1 MDFKVPQTLP
11 QDLLLIQ
18 EWVKA
23 SQPPPN
29 EKGEATLPPQDTS
42 EVDDDI
48 KSSDI
53 EDESDVDSEDEI
65 AAVLTKGGA
74 MDDDERPKGVQSV
87 SEPSDTS
94 SESVSDS
101 DSESD
106 SDEEEGEVGRD
117 THIQQDLDDDED
129 PVPAPTSGTY
139 FQTKHE
145 IAEADITIP
154 EVDEV
159 GEHEVLE
166 KVGEVMN
173 IIDRVAIV
181 RGLPSQIANRGSDR
195 ALDSDTLLVFNDRK
209 VMGYIYETFGP
220 TMQPLYQVNFNSSFP
235 LDPERVRVGR
245 EVFHVPAQ
253 SHFVFVSQIKA
264 MKGSDASN
272 VHDEEPAED
281 ELEFSDDEAEAAHR
295 SRLKRKRGDSRA
307 RSVASSRASI
317 PNPTLMRDQD
327 LVDETFFSRNAYDE
341 HGPYDIDYATAGPSS
356 RPAPMPYDDP
366 YGEAYTAPDV
376 AEREA
381 RSEVASSSHKQS
393 FDRAPK
399 QYDRR
404 PYDRPEGTGRGEWRG
419 GRGRDRDRDRGGR
432 RDRGR
437 GHGTRGR
444 GRGSQRYGS
453 ERPPETFE
461 DGHNSREAR
470 SMSPTS
476 LAIARATGQGG
487 YSQSNQQH
495 YQYSYPETNS
505 EAWGYGQASSQEGQ
519 SFQQQQFDLAQH
531 DYRSY
536 GQGAM
541 QPMPFVQP
549 HINPRFASAFGLSL
563 PFQQQQAYS
572 PSTTTLAAHSPSA
585 MAKWNDEWLGPAE
598 QRSSS
603 ATEEPKNS
611 TQ

>member
-18 EWVKA
+18 EWVQA
-23 SQPPPN
+23 SQPPPK
-29 EKGEATLPPQDTS
+29 EETALSPQDTS
-42 EVDDDI
+42 AVDDDI

-53 EDESDVDSEDEI
+53 EDESDIDSEDEI

-74 MDDDERPKGVQSV
+74 TDEDERPKGLQPV
-87 SEPSDTS
+87 SEPSETS

-106 SDEEEGEVGRD
+106 SSDEEDGEVGRD
-117 THIQQDLDDDED
+117 IRTHQDLDDEEE

-145 IAEADITIP
+145 VPEADITIP
-154 EVDEV
+154 EVDKV
-159 GEHEVLE
+159 GDHEVLE

-173 IIDRVAIV
+173 IIDRAVIV
-181 RGLPSQIANRGSDR
+181 RGLPSQTANRGSDR
-195 ALDSDTLLVFNDRK
+195 ALDSDTLLVFDDRK

-220 TMQPLYQVNFNSSFP
+220 TMQPLYQVKFNSSFP

-245 EVFHVPAQ
+245 EVFHVPAK

-307 RSVASSRASI
+307 RSVASSQAST
-317 PNPTLMRDQD
+317 PNPTLMRDRD

-341 HGPYDIDYATAGPSS
+341 HGPYDVDYATAGPSS

-366 YGEAYTAPDV
+366 YGDAYTAPDV
-376 AEREA
+376 VEREA
-381 RSEVASSSHKQS
+381 RSEVASSSHKPP
-393 FDRAPK
+393 FERGPK

-404 PYDRPEGTGRGEWRG
+404 PYDRPEGTGREAMEQEVEVEVRSAMEAKDLQKCFKATTVQERH
-419 GRGRDRDRDRGGR
+419 GRCLLLLSPLLAQLDKKGMPSQISNPTSIPTLKQIL
-432 RDRGR
+432 
-437 GHGTRGR
+437 GHGE
-444 GRGSQRYGS
+444 Q
-453 ERPPETFE
+453 
-461 DGHNSREAR
+461 DD
-470 SMSPTS
+470 
-476 LAIARATGQGG
+476 
-487 YSQSNQQH
+487 
-495 YQYSYPETNS
+495 YQP
-505 EAWGYGQASSQEGQ
+505 
-519 SFQQQQFDLAQH
+519 
-531 DYRSY
+531 Y
-536 GQGAM
+536 GQGVM

-585 MAKWNDEWLGPAE
+585 MAKWNDEWLGPVE
-598 QRSSS
+598 QHSSS
-603 ATEEPKNS
+603 APEESKNS